1 VVVLGSVA
9 NSFLQ
14 WYHSHPI
21 IFIFLCFESIPEL
34 LLRWC
39 LFIFF
44 FSYLLCDHC
53 ILLMRL
59 NYEISIMIQWDLI
72 IFILT

>member
-1 VVVLGSVA
+1 MVSLSS
-9 NSFLQ
+9 NYFHFPLF
-14 WYHSHPI
+14 WIHSWI
-21 IFIFLCFESIPEL
+21 IITLMFIYI
-34 LLRWC
+34 
-39 LFIFF
+39 F